1 MKQLVLARART
12 SIRLGQELGR
22 GGEGAVF
29 AVEGQG
35 DRVAKIYSAT
45 PDSRKIQKLTA
56 MSESAT
62 PALLRIASWPLD
74 LLTDGKGSIRGFIM
88 PRLLARRDIHEL
100 YSPKSR
106 SEAFPEADFRFLVH
120 VGANIA
126 RAFGVIHQQ
135 GHVIGDVNHGNLLVG
150 PDGTVMLID
159 CDSFQIRNGAQVFTC
174 DVGVPLFTPPELQGK
189 AFRGLVRSAN
199 HDRFGLA
206 VLLFHLLYMGR
217 HPFAGRYSGPGE
229 MPIEK
234 AIAEHR
240 FAYGP
245 DRAASGM
252 ERPPGTLPLET
263 MGASIAQ
270 LFVRA
275 FGVPGRP
282 GSTGERPD
290 AKAWIDAMEG
300 LRKSL
305 RACPAASWHH
315 YPGELQA
322 CPWCAVETQTTARLF
337 GQRIVVH
344 GPTGTVDLATLWNAI
359 AAVPDPGADPPLPSQ
374 RPWHPPPGVELPS
387 KALKLI
393 RMTLSL
399 VLACAG
405 LSACVGAYD
414 GGTGWMLFAYSFA
427 LAVWPWVA
435 AEKRAEAGRAWSAA
449 NAEWSSALSRWRR
462 EASRQAFDE
471 KRRGLEQARTELADL
486 PNERRRRLAK
496 LEAERESRQRQ
507 RYLDRFRI
515 DRAKIHG
522 IGSGR
527 TSMLAS
533 YGIETA
539 ADVDAEKILRI
550 PGFGPMLTGELVQWR
565 RAHEGNFHFNP
576 SEPVDRRDVD
586 AIDRELESRR
596 HALLSALRQ
605 GPDSLRRLSQ
615 EIVAARSRLMPALE
629 SAFTAFKIAEARRDA
644 L

>member
-29 AVEGQG
+29 AVEGQA
-35 DRVAKIYSAT
+35 DRVAKIYSAA
-45 PDSRKIQKLTA
+45 PDSRKVQKLTA
-56 MSESAT
+56 MSETAT

-74 LLTDGKGSIRGFIM
+74 LLTDGKGTVQGFVM
-88 PRLLARRDIHEL
+88 PRLQARRDIHEL

-106 SEAFPEADFRFLVH
+106 TEAFPEADFRFLVH
-120 VGANIA
+120 AGANIA
-126 RAFGVIHQQ
+126 RAFGLIHEH

-159 CDSFQIRNGAQVFTC
+159 CDSFQIRNGTQVFTC
-174 DVGVPLFTPPELQGK
+174 DVGVPLFTAPELQGK
-189 AFRGLVRSAN
+189 AFRELVRTAN

-217 HPFAGRYSGPGE
+217 HPFAGRYSGPGD

-263 MGASIAQ
+263 MGASISQ
-270 LFVRA
+270 LFVRT

-282 GSTGERPD
+282 GSGERPD
-290 AKAWIDAMEG
+290 AKAWIDALET
-300 LRKSL
+300 LKRNL

-315 YPGELQA
+315 YPGELQR
-322 CPWCAVETQTTARLF
+322 CPWCEIESRTAVRLF
-337 GQRIVVH
+337 GQRIVAH
-344 GPTGTVDLATLWNAI
+344 GPTGAVDLATLWNAI
-359 AAVPDPGADPPLPSQ
+359 VAVPDPGADPPLPSE
-374 RPWHPPPGVELPS
+374 RPWSPPPGVDLPS
-387 KALKLI
+387 PALKYARI
-393 RMTLSL
+393 ALSL
-399 VLACAG
+399 MFACAG
-405 LSACVGAYD
+405 VAACAGSED
-414 GGTGWMLFAYSFA
+414 GGFGVMAIAYGFA
-427 LAVWPWVA
+427 LFLWPWVPDN
-435 AEKRAEAGRAWSAA
+435 KRAEVDRAWSAA
-449 NAEWSSALSRWRR
+449 NAEWENALARWRR
-462 EASRQAFDE
+462 EASLQAFEE
-471 KRRGLEQARTELADL
+471 KRKSLEQARAELADL
-486 PNERRRRLAK
+486 PNERRRRMAK

-515 DRAKIHG
+515 DRAKIRN

-527 TSMLAS
+527 ASMLAS

-539 ADVDAEKILRI
+539 ADVDGETILKI

-565 RAHEGNFHFNP
+565 RSHERNFRFNP
-576 SEPVDRRDVD
+576 SEPVNRRDVD

-596 HALLSALRQ
+596 QALMSALRQ
-605 GPDSLRRLSQ
+605 GPDTLRRLSQ
-615 EIVAARSRLMPALE
+615 ELTAARPRLMPVLE
-629 SAFTAFKIAEARRDA
+629 SAWTARKIAEVRREA